1 MGSFK
6 SRRDSLLLQ
15 FLPCGFYCIF
25 GKIAKQLMRQ
35 AEKDLPLSLDEYLQL
50 EKDRQQKYE
59 YYDGYAYAMA
69 GGSYAHNTIAGN
81 LMLEVGVRLKGKSC
95 QIMNSDTKL
104 YLQTKNSY
112 VYPDA
117 MILCEQ
123 RREAEAC
130 KDAFTNPVVIFEVLS
145 ESTAG
150 FDRGEKFRLYRQID
164 TLQHY
169 VLLEQDVAKID
180 VYSRKNPTA
189 LWQIRTL
196 EGLTETLDLELPDD
210 MSLAILLEDIYARIF
225 S

>member
-1 MGSFK
+1 M
-6 SRRDSLLLQ
+6 Q
-15 FLPCGFYCIF
+15 
-25 GKIAKQLMRQ
+25 QV
-35 AEKDLPLSLDEYLQL
+35 EKDLRLSLEEYLQL
-50 EKDRQQKYE
+50 EKDNQQKYE

-69 GGSYAHNTIAGN
+69 GGSYAHNTIAVN
-81 LMLEVGVRLKGKSC
+81 LISEINLRTKGKSC

-104 YLQTKNSY
+104 YLEAKNSY

-117 MILCEQ
+117 MILCGQ
-123 RREAEAC
+123 RQEAEAY

-164 TLQHY
+164 SLRHY
-169 VLLEQDVAKID
+169 VVLEQEAAKID
-180 VYSRKNPTA
+180 IYSRKSPTA

-196 EGLTETLDLELPDD
+196 EGLTETLDLELSDELN
-210 MSLAILLEDIYARIF
+210 LAILLEDIYARIF